1 MTPQYTANDFQSI
14 ENHIYPKF
22 IVMKKTTIEAPL
34 IGVLALYI
42 RFFLQ
47 PIAAN
52 KKLARDF
59 VSYYK
64 KRHEFGDRSKMPEG
78 CQWRYVAVDFDKKKN
93 TIIRFKVILHWG
105 GRDQE
110 WVIRLWD
117 TEIIKDPKITG
128 QTLETKEL
136 S

>member
-22 IVMKKTTIEAPL
+22 IVMKKTTIEEPL
-34 IGVLALYI
+34 IRVLALYI
-42 RFFLQ
+42 RFFLK

-52 KKLARDF
+52 KKLAREF
-59 VSYYK
+59 VSYYN

-78 CQWRYVAVDFDKKKN
+78 CQWRYVSADFDKKKN
-93 TIIRFKVILHWG
+93 TIIRFKVILLWVSLEQ
-105 GRDQE
+105 D

-128 QTLETKEL
+128 QTPETKEQ